1 MLPLGV
7 RTVRLLNSVAM
18 DKTVLEVDTEELVPR
33 QGRVVGA
40 ATDMGTLE
48 VADMRWAP

>member
-33 QGRVVGA
+33 QGRVVGT